1 MDITITVEAK
11 LEMGQGNIYGTALMG
26 YMPAGTYYKDLVR
39 VFGEPQSGRS
49 PDGKI
54 QVEWY
59 GHINGQ
65 VFTIYDYK
73 TSVIP
78 KDNIDWH
85 IGSHDK
91 MTAALV
97 IAYFIAAR
105 KALKGRRKHHE
116 SK

>member
-1 MDITITVEAK
+1 MQITLK
-11 LEMGQGNIYGTALMG
+11 LEVNLAMGKAKTFGTSLSG

-39 VFGEPQSGRS
+39 VFGEPQAGRS
-49 PDGKI
+49 GDGKI

-78 KDNIDWH
+78 RDNLDWH

-97 IAYFIAAR
+97 IAYFVAAR
-105 KALKGRRKHHE
+105 KALKGGSR
-116 SK
+116 

>member
-1 MDITITVEAK
+1 MDITIKVEAK
-11 LEMGQGNIYGTALMG
+11 LEMGKGDIYGTALMG
-26 YMPAGTYYKDLVR
+26 YMPSGTYYKDLVR

-54 QVEWY
+54 QVEWF
-59 GHINGQ
+59 GRINGL

-78 KDNIDWH
+78 KDNVDWH
-85 IGSHDK
+85 IGGEHK
-91 MTAALV
+91 LIAALV
-97 IAYFIAAR
+97 IAYFETAR
-105 KALKGRRKHHE
+105 KAPKGG

>member
-1 MDITITVEAK
+1 MDITIKVEAK
-11 LEMGQGNIYGTALMG
+11 LEMGQGDIYGTALME

-54 QVEWY
+54 QVEWF
-59 GHINGQ
+59 GRINGL

-78 KDNIDWH
+78 KDNVDWH
-85 IGSHDK
+85 IGGEHK
-91 MTAALV
+91 LTAALV
-97 IAYFIAAR
+97 IAYFKEAMKQAV
-105 KALKGRRKHHE
+105 AQ
-116 SK
+116 